1 MTTRNVSL
9 TDMLNVYVDER
20 VQSGA
25 FQNASEVVRDA
36 LRLHKA
42 RTDDEA
48 HRLERF
54 NRLVQEGVD
63 DFEAGRYE
71 EVTDLDAWFDD
82 LEAEIDARRPAA
94 EWGAY
99 SAPARASTSTSASAS
114 SATPCIS
121 SGSFTTPWT
130 CLST

>member
-9 TDMLNVYVDER
+9 TNMLNAYVEDR

-42 RTDDEA
+42 RTEDEA
-48 HRLERF
+48 RKEERF
-54 NRLVQEGVD
+54 NRLVQEGID

-71 EVTDLDAWFDD
+71 VVTDLSAWFDG
-82 LEAEIDARRPAA
+82 LEAEIDADRAA
-94 EWGAY
+94 KK
-99 SAPARASTSTSASAS
+99 
-114 SATPCIS
+114 
-121 SGSFTTPWT
+121 
-130 CLST
+130 

>member
-9 TDMLNVYVDER
+9 TNMLDAYVDDR

-48 HRLERF
+48 RKEERF
-54 NRLVQEGVD
+54 RRLIQEGD
-63 DFEAGRYE
+63 DDIAAGRYVDVDIDHLDE
-71 EVTDLDAWFDD
+71 WLDQLVAEVN
-82 LEAEIDARRPAA
+82 EAADPA
-94 EWGAY
+94 
-99 SAPARASTSTSASAS
+99 PK
-114 SATPCIS
+114 
-121 SGSFTTPWT
+121 
-130 CLST
+130 